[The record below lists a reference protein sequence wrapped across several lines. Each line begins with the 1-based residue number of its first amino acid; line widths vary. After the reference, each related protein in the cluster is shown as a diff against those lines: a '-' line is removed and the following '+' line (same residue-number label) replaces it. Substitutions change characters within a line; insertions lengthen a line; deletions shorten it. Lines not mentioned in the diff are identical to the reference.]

1 MRIQDYEIF
10 TKHYSASFKTG
21 TENIFPIGKFTTN
34 NRVATTSI
42 FNVQAPHSSA
52 HAGSLLYRTRFYSLY
67 TFEQQKTPQLIFH
80 LFQPNFS

>member
-1 MRIQDYEIF
+1 MDCTKQRMERISMRRIQDYEIF
-10 TKHYSASFKTG
+10 TRFHSASFKTG

-52 HAGSLLYRTRFYSLY
+52 HGLFSFTEHGS
-67 TFEQQKTPQLIFH
+67 IV
-80 LFQPNFS
+80 